1 MNLFAKFVAFDLET
15 TGLEAAKNEIIE
27 VGAVKFTVELKQG
40 MLVPKKVG
48 EFQSFV
54 KPNMLIPSDATRING
69 ITNAMVENA
78 PPVND
83 VLRKF
88 TAFCGQ
94 DTFWVAHNADF
105 DAGFLRI
112 AFKNNPQFLPTS
124 PIFDSLK
131 IARSLLSVQT
141 YKLGELAKIFK
152 SQGQITLSLQSAE
165 LHRALYDCEV
175 LAEVFVALLRK
186 RLKEKDFQMG
196 AFLPAALKLQPDPIY
211 LNKK

>member
-1 MNLFAKFVAFDLET
+1 MNFPSKFIAFDLET
-15 TGLEAAKNEIIE
+15 TGLENSKNEIIE
-27 VGAVKFTVELKQG
+27 FGAVKFTVEVKG
-40 MLVPKKVG
+40 GVIVPKKLG

-54 KPNMLIPSDATRING
+54 KPNMLIPDDATRVNG
-69 ITNAMVENA
+69 ITNAMVEDA
-78 PPVND
+78 PLINET
-83 VLRKF
+83 LRKF

-94 DTFWVAHNADF
+94 DTFWVAHNAEF

-112 AFKNNPQFLPTS
+112 AYKNNPQFLPTS

-131 IARSLLSVQT
+131 IARTLLSVQT
-141 YKLGELAKIFK
+141 YKLGELAKILK
-152 SQGQITLSLQSAE
+152 AQGQINMQVSSAN

-175 LAEVFVALLRK
+175 LAEIFVALLRK

-196 AFLPAALKLQPDPIY
+196 AFLPAITKIQPDPIY